1 MQGARRTTS
10 GRIEPEA
17 NMTAGKQDQILLVDD
32 NHIFRE
38 ALAERMRAAGHQVIT
53 ADTGERAFWSVRSR
67 ERTIGWLYTRA
78 ALPRLIDGWILAD
91 AYHEV
96 HARRPVV
103 VSAAETRRS
112 EKDIILKQPTPAA
125 VMNALLSAMHGE
137 QLSRNEVVSEHVRR
151 AA

>member
-1 MQGARRTTS
+1 MQRVRRTTS
-10 GRIEPEA
+10 GRFEPEA
-17 NMTAGKQDQILLVDD
+17 IMGGDKQEQILLVDD
-32 NHIFRE
+32 NHVFRE
-38 ALAERMRAAGHQVIT
+38 ALAQRLRAAGHQVIT
-53 ADTGERAFWSVRSR
+53 AETGERAFLSVRSW
-67 ERTIGWLYTRA
+67 ERPIGWLYTRA

-96 HARRPVV
+96 HAHRPVV

-137 QLSRNEVVSEHVRR
+137 QLSRNEVAPEVWR